1 MLAGI
6 RGGVV
11 WRRGGDGSALK
22 SGFLIEWLL
31 FAFFFSPAGE
41 GRGDVSAA
49 ALFLRT

>member
-31 FAFFFSPAGE
+31 FAFFFSCLGGE
-41 GRGDVSAA
+41 GDVSAA

>member
-22 SGFLIEWLL
+22 SGFLINIWLL
-31 FAFFFSPAGE
+31 SFFLLSRNG
-41 GRGDVSAA
+41 GGGDLSAA
-49 ALFLRT
+49 ALF